1 MRLFDKDN
9 EEEASRRASTRWP
22 VHSER
27 SQAGKDRDDDAD
39 KDEFVLLLFEVVV
52 VQPFV
57 KIDEDEDLLYRI

>member
-1 MRLFDKDN
+1 MRLFDK
-9 EEEASRRASTRWP
+9 EEASRRASTRWP

-39 KDEFVLLLFEVVV
+39 KDEFGLLLLFEVVV

-57 KIDEDEDLLYRI
+57 KVDEDEDLLYRI